1 MQQILN
7 VWSALDMRKRVIV
20 VLATVAMFA
29 AVLGL
34 SRMASQPSMSLLYA
48 GLESGPAGEVVKA
61 LEARGGAQYEIR
73 GGGAIFVDG
82 SRRDELRMTL
92 ASEGL
97 PANSSK
103 GYELLDGLSGF
114 GTTSQMF
121 DAAYWRAK
129 EGGELARTIVSSPL
143 IQQARVHIA
152 NPPSPP
158 QGFRQRSTPTAS
170 VTVAT
175 SSGALSAQHAKA
187 LKFLVASAVTG
198 LSAEDVSII
207 DSRGGLIM
215 SGDEVATGSA
225 DGGGDRAEELKR
237 NVERLL
243 EARVGYGNA
252 VVEVNVE
259 TATERESILER
270 SFDPDSRI
278 AISTETEETTN
289 SARDTRAGGVSV
301 ASNLPSGEAAGGD
314 GGASSSTNSETR
326 ERVNYEVSETTR
338 EILRTPG
345 TIKRVSVAVLVDGIR
360 TVDVDGNPIW
370 EPPRPEEELTALREL
385 VASAVGFNEARGGD
399 SVTLKTMEFEPIVAE
414 GSEANAGLMSGL
426 NIDVMSLIKLSVLA
440 LVTVVLGL
448 FVLRPIFGANASAA
462 SSTAGA
468 LPGGPAPPVPSGLPA
483 TPGAPA
489 TGFPD
494 PSAIPPD
501 LPPPLTGEIDDGG
514 FHPPEMAVVSDIDF
528 DDGDLPALNGG
539 DSADPVERLRALIDE
554 RQGEM
559 VEVLRG
565 WMEDEEEPVQ

>member
-61 LEARGGAQYEIR
+61 LEARGAQYEIR
-73 GGGAIFVDG
+73 GGSIFVEG

-97 PANSSK
+97 PTNSSK

-129 EGGELARTIVSSPL
+129 EGELARTIVSSPL

-152 NPPSPP
+152 NPSP
-158 QGFRQRSTPTAS
+158 QGFRQRGTPTAS

-175 SSGALSAQHAKA
+175 ASSTLSAQHAKA

-198 LSAEDVSII
+198 LSPEDVSII
-207 DSRGGLIM
+207 DARGGLVM
-215 SGDEVATGSA
+215 SGDEVATGAS
-225 DGGGDRAEELKR
+225 DGGDRAEELKR

-289 SARDTRAGGVSV
+289 SARDTRSGGVSV

-314 GGASSSTNSETR
+314 GASSSSNSETR

-338 EILRTPG
+338 EILRAPG
-345 TIKRVSVAVLVDGIR
+345 TVKRISVAVLVDGIR
-360 TVDVDGNPIW
+360 TVDADGNPVW
-370 EPPRPEEELTALREL
+370 EPRPDAELTALREL
-385 VASAVGFNEARGGD
+385 VASAVGFDEARGD
-399 SVTLKTMEFEPIVAE
+399 SLTLKTMEFEPIVAE
-414 GSEANAGLMSGL
+414 GSEASGGLMSGL
-426 NIDVMSLIKLSVLA
+426 NLDVMSLIKIGVLA
-440 LVTVVLGL
+440 LVSLILGL
-448 FVLRPIFGANASAA
+448 FVLRPIFGTNADASAPTGA
-462 SSTAGA
+462 AAGA
-468 LPGGPAPPVPSGLPA
+468 LPGPAPIPSGLP
-483 TPGAPA
+483 TPTAAPGE
-489 TGFPD
+489 GFPD
-494 PSAIPPD
+494 PNAIPD
-501 LPPPLTGEIDDGG
+501 LPPLTGEIDDGG
-514 FHPPEMAVVSDIDF
+514 FSPPEMAVVSDIDF
-528 DDGDLPALNGG
+528 GDDDLPALGG
-539 DSADPVERLRALIDE
+539 EPLDPVERLRALIDE

-565 WMEDEEEPVQ
+565 WMEDEEEPVR

>member
-61 LEARGGAQYEIR
+61 LEARGAQYEIR
-73 GGGAIFVDG
+73 GGSIFVDG
-82 SRRDELRMTL
+82 ARRDELRMTL

-129 EGGELARTIVSSPL
+129 EGELARTIVSSPL

-152 NPPSPP
+152 NPSP
-158 QGFRQRSTPTAS
+158 QGFRQRGTPTAS

-175 SSGALSAQHAKA
+175 SSGTLSAQHAKA

-198 LSAEDVSII
+198 LSPEDVSII
-207 DSRGGLIM
+207 DARGGLIM
-215 SGDEVATGSA
+215 SGDEAATGTA
-225 DGGGDRAEELKR
+225 DGGDRAEELKR

-289 SARDTRAGGVSV
+289 SARDSRTGGVSV
-301 ASNLPSGEAAGGD
+301 ASNLPSGEAAGGE
-314 GGASSSTNSETR
+314 GASTSSNSETR
-326 ERVNYEVSETTR
+326 ERVNYEIAETTR
-338 EILRTPG
+338 EILRAPG
-345 TIKRVSVAVLVDGIR
+345 TIKRISVAVLVDGIR
-360 TVDVDGNPIW
+360 TVDADGNPVW
-370 EPPRPEEELTALREL
+370 EPRPQEELTALREL
-385 VASAVGFNEARGGD
+385 VASAVGFDEARGD
-399 SVTLKTMEFEPIVAE
+399 SLTLKTMEFEPIVAE
-414 GSEANAGLMSGL
+414 GSEATGGLMSGL
-426 NIDVMSLIKLSVLA
+426 NLDVMSLIKIAILA
-440 LVTVVLGL
+440 LVSLVLGL
-448 FVLRPIFGANASAA
+448 FVLRPILGSNTNATPTNAGAA
-462 SSTAGA
+462 A
-468 LPGGPAPPVPSGLPA
+468 LPGPASQASNLPSLSAGS
-483 TPGAPA
+483 GA
-489 TGFPD
+489 GFPD
-494 PSAIPPD
+494 PSSIPD
-501 LPPPLTGEIDDGG
+501 LPPLTGEIDNDG
-514 FHPPEMAVVSDIDF
+514 FAPPQMAVVTDIDF
-528 DDGDLPALNGG
+528 GEDDLPALSGS
-539 DSADPVERLRALIDE
+539 SADPVERLRALIDE
-554 RQGEM
+554 RQSEM

-565 WMEDEEEPVQ
+565 WMEDEEEPV